1 MEQLGST
8 SERDVNRANTAHVS
22 DSIATPRGASSRC
35 VQLAS
40 VLTMRGPDA
49 QSAAG
54 GLSFTRAGNNN
65 TDDVHLRSDSS
76 VTSSPSVVKGAR
88 YAAGTVSSSVREE
101 RKTTPFEGNR
111 FEVSACGWSD
121 DQSVELYH
129 SSHCLNGYHRSASI
143 VSNSQSILPYL
154 HRPVAKAAA
163 MFQSGAYLHQYSKF
177 NIEREDFE
185 QAFLTLGQVIQNY
198 ESLS

>member
-1 MEQLGST
+1 MEQLGSA
-8 SERDVNRANTAHVS
+8 SERDVGRASTV
-22 DSIATPRGASSRC
+22 TPRGASSSGGC

-49 QSAAG
+49 RSAAE
-54 GLSFTRAGNNN
+54 GLSFARI
-65 TDDVHLRSDSS
+65 DKSS
-76 VTSSPSVVKGAR
+76 HRNGGQGVYTPADPIAAPSPPVVKGAR
-88 YAAGTVSSSVREE
+88 YAAGTASSSVREE
-101 RKTTPFEGNR
+101 RRATPFGGNR
-111 FEVSACGWSD
+111 FEVSACEWAD

-154 HRPVAKAAA
+154 NRPVAKAAA

-177 NIEREDFE
+177 SIERDDFE
-185 QAFLTLGQVIQNY
+185 QAFLNLGQVIQNY
-198 ESLS
+198 ESLL